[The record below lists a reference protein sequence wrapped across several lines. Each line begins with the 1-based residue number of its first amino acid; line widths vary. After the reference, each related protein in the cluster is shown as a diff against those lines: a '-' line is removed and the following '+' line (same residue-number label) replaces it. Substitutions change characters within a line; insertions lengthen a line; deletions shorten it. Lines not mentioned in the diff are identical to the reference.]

1 MSNVEYKSITLN
13 DFQIDEK
20 GIIDG
25 YGAVFDNVDHG
36 NDIIHKGAFLKSL
49 ENKTTYPILWQHNT
63 DMPLG
68 LWDCSEDDHGLKS
81 HGKLLID
88 DVQQAKE
95 AYALYKNGVISG
107 LSIGFICKSCTW
119 EENKDVGFIRH
130 INEIEL
136 FEISLVTFPCNE
148 KATVT
153 DVKSNGDLSIR
164 TAEKAL
170 ISSGFSHKQAKTI
183 LSQGFKALKNDDCD
197 DQQTERDVQN
207 QIELI
212 NSFFNKL
219 KGN

>member
-1 MSNVEYKSITLN
+1 M
-13 DFQIDEK
+13 
-20 GIIDG
+20 
-25 YGAVFDNVDHG
+25 
-36 NDIIHKGAFLKSL
+36 
-49 ENKTTYPILWQHNT
+49 
-63 DMPLG
+63 
-68 LWDCSEDDHGLKS
+68 
-81 HGKLLID
+81 LID

-153 DVKSNGDLSIR
+153 DVKSDGDLSIR

-183 LSQGFKALKNDDCD
+183 LSKGFKALNNCDCD
-197 DQQTERDVQN
+197 DQNERDVQN

-219 KGN
+219 KGK